1 MPIFRIKS
9 VKIYTGQKKLH
20 GYTRGSRYKYHVWS
34 SSPYSPRWQV
44 IKRRWIPANHCSY
57 ITRQC
62 NAKLIA
68 HFINNFVD
76 DFYESS
82 YITCQRNA
90 HRWSYQYLFKKA
102 HIFQGLLPKRKVEE
116 IYLNAFK
123 IYLKDCLK
131 NSLKKLFERIWITFE
146 GLFRKRPISGRE
158 GSDASHV
165 ASLCSTGPAGKAPN
179 SLEKRQFRNIFL
191 DFAAIW
197 GCFEDAWDVL
207 KMPELRAAGIF
218 CIGIREC

>member
-1 MPIFRIKS
+1 M
-9 VKIYTGQKKLH
+9 
-20 GYTRGSRYKYHVWS
+20 
-34 SSPYSPRWQV
+34 

-82 YITCQRNA
+82 YITSNAMLIADLINIFLRKLIYFKAFCQNGK
-90 HRWSYQYLFKKA
+90 L
-102 HIFQGLLPKRKVEE
+102 
-116 IYLNAFK
+116 K

-131 NSLKKLFERIWITFE
+131 KCLKKLFERIWITIE

-197 GCFEDAWDVL
+197 GCFEDA
-207 KMPELRAAGIF
+207 
-218 CIGIREC
+218 

>member
-1 MPIFRIKS
+1 MKAH
-9 VKIYTGQKKLH
+9 T
-20 GYTRGSRYKYHVWS
+20 SR
-34 SSPYSPRWQV
+34 
-44 IKRRWIPANHCSY
+44 AN
-57 ITRQC
+57 
-62 NAKLIA
+62 AMLIA
-68 HFINNFVD
+68 DLINIF
-76 DFYESS
+76 
-82 YITCQRNA
+82 
-90 HRWSYQYLFKKA
+90 FKKA

-179 SLEKRQFRNIFL
+179 SLKKRQFRNIFL

-197 GCFEDAWDVL
+197 GCFEDA
-207 KMPELRAAGIF
+207 
-218 CIGIREC
+218 